1 MVVSWMKRRVLIPVR
16 IALKNGIS
24 HKRLATS
31 LALGIT
37 LGLIPFYGM
46 TTLLVGFV
54 AIAFRLDF
62 VMMQVV
68 HYIVHPIQILL
79 LIPFFKIGNMLVM
92 QNSVDFTFR
101 EYIALFKS
109 NFWMALSE
117 LWKLNLSAIVV
128 WGILSIPL
136 FILLYRLFLASL
148 IRFAPVPV
156 RKPFCKG

>member
-1 MVVSWMKRRVLIPVR
+1 MFGSWMKRRVLIPVR

-46 TTLLVGFV
+46 TTVLVGLV

-92 QNSVDFTFR
+92 QNSVDFTFG

-117 LWKLNLSAIVV
+117 LWKLNLSAIIV